1 MNKCKIFGILLGL
14 FFCITISA
22 CGNSKGETGFVDG
35 YYTAKMSDYSHGWKE
50 YVTICVMDHKIVSVE
65 YNARNKAGFIKSWD
79 SAYMRNMNAVQGT
92 YPNRYTRDY
101 AAQLLQKQGEEEIDM
116 LAGASTSGG
125 NFQKMAAALLESA
138 KSGDSE
144 IKIIQSPEPEE

>member
-1 MNKCKIFGILLGL
+1 MNKRKIFGILLGL